1 MAAIALTGL
10 FSLVSMCFRP
20 QSAARSVRYGLVA
33 IAIMVV
39 GSASAEAA
47 TRTWDGGGTNGNWT
61 TVANWAT
68 NVAPVAN
75 ERLVFDG
82 TVRQTSTNTFAANT
96 QFDSITF
103 LWGGFTISGNDTKLS
118 AALPAAAGA
127 EITSAG
133 NNTISMK
140 ISKGSGGSGMT
151 IDTVSGTLTMT
162 AALNGT
168 LTSSGTFTKT
178 GAGTLSLTADNGS
191 MTGHVAVNQGVV
203 MAAGFQRLGALTAGR
218 QVTVA
223 SGATLTF
230 TGNDTFGNWDAFPVV
245 GLTVNGTVN
254 SNGPYVNKLGAV
266 TLNGG
271 TLTGTAGYTGPSQFS
286 QFPTAYIFTGS
297 SQVTVG
303 GSTASTISVAGPT
316 NPRVALEG
324 VVTFNVADATGDA
337 GADLTLNA
345 IVSNHPD
352 TTKAAGGITK
362 SGAGTLVLS
371 GSNTF
376 TAGTNVNAGIVS
388 LGHAQALGS
397 SGTISFGG
405 GTLQYSA
412 SNTADYSGRFSA
424 AAGQAYNLDTN
435 GQNVTLATGLTSS
448 GGSLTKSGAGTL
460 TLTGSNSFAGATTA
474 AAGHLLVNG
483 RLSSGTTTVAATALL
498 GGSGTISGAVIVGH
512 SGTLSPGSS
521 AGLLTVGSL
530 LLTGSSSTRMEIVGS
545 GTTAGAA
552 GTGYDQLLV
561 TSANGIT
568 FGGVLELDF
577 GNRSSLF
584 AEGTI
589 FQLFSFSGTAS
600 GDFTTI
606 RTIDGSGSY
615 ANLTFSPSPDVP
627 GEWTTGVIA
636 GSGGQSLVF
645 SENTGRLVALPEPS
659 AVVMAAVGAGV
670 AGWRAV
676 SRRRG
681 NGRKA

>member
-1 MAAIALTGL
+1 MNALRFAGL
-10 FSLVSMCFRP
+10 FSHVSMCFRP
-20 QSAARSVRYGLVA
+20 QSAARPVRYALVA
-33 IAIMVV
+33 IAITVG

-47 TRTWDGGGTNGNWT
+47 SRTWDGGGTNGQWT

-82 TVRQTSTNTFAANT
+82 IVRQTSTNNFAPNT

-103 LWGGFTISGNDTKLS
+103 LWGGFTITGNDTKLS

-127 EITSAG
+127 EIMSAG

-151 IDTVSGTLTMT
+151 IHTLSGTLTMT
-162 AALNGT
+162 AAVA
-168 LTSSGTFTKT
+168 SSGTFTT
-178 GAGTLSLTADNGS
+178 LGAGTLSLTADNGS
-191 MTGHVAVNQGVV
+191 MTGDVAINQGVV
-203 MAAGFQRLGALTAGR
+203 MAAGFRRLGALTAGR

-254 SNGPYVNKLGAV
+254 NDGPYVNKLGAV

-271 TLTGTAGYTGPSQFS
+271 TLTGTAGYTGPGQFS

-303 GSTASTISVAGPT
+303 GSTASTISVVGAT

-345 IVSNHPD
+345 IVSNHAD
-352 TTKAAGGITK
+352 TSKAAGGITK

-460 TLTGSNSFAGATTA
+460 TLTGSNSFTGATTA
-474 AAGHLLVNG
+474 AAGRLLVNG

-530 LLTGSSSTRMEIVGS
+530 LLSGSSSTRMEIVGS

-568 FGGVLELDF
+568 FGGVLDLDF

-584 AEGTI
+584 ADGTI

-600 GDFTTI
+600 GDFTMI

-645 SENTGRLVALPEPS
+645 SGNTGRLVALPEPS
-659 AVVMAAVGAGV
+659 AVVMAAVGAGL